1 MMIDE
6 SASSALPENE
16 AIASFSSLPE
26 DTLHLIFEA
35 LAANPASFE
44 RLASC
49 SRRLSHAAAATRE
62 LCVERHFETIAADVY
77 AVVGDPLRHCT
88 LELGA
93 STERSWVQGVSWT
106 ERLRLLSIERALLN
120 RAGVARLW
128 ARLEVP
134 LLHLLRIRVAERLVH
149 SPTTAMGPRS
159 LPFAEMH
166 AEIDKH
172 LRTCAAH
179 GIAPTRLALQL
190 ARLRPVEAGDLAF
203 ALNLELASCG
213 SLTCNQAAAE
223 FLMSAV
229 SLFDVEE
236 AYVSLLNTQRTLLST
251 ATFEQYE
258 QEYATLMLYYEHW
271 LN

>member
-62 LCVERHFETIAADVY
+62 LCVEHHFEAICADVY
-77 AVVGDPLRHCT
+77 AAVGDFRRCA

-93 STERSWVQGVSWT
+93 SAGRSWAQGVSWT
-106 ERLRLLSIERALLN
+106 ERLRLLSIERSLIE
-120 RAGVARLW
+120 RAGIARVW
-128 ARLEVP
+128 TRLDMP
-134 LLHLLRIRVAERLVH
+134 LPHLLLVRVAERFTC
-149 SPTTAMGPRS
+149 SPPIVLGPRS
-159 LPFAEMH
+159 FPFAEMQ

>member
-179 GIAPTRLALQL
+179 GIASEKLAFQL
-190 ARLRPVEAGDLAF
+190 ARIRPMEASDLAL
-203 ALNLELASCG
+203 ALTLLLACCG
-213 SLTCNQAAAE
+213 SLPRHPSVAD
-223 FLMSAV
+223 FLSSAV
-229 SLFDVEE
+229 SLYDVEE
-236 AYVSLLNTQRTLLST
+236 AYVSLLTTQRPLLSV
-251 ATFEQYE
+251 ALFQHYE
-258 QEYATLMLYYEHW
+258 QEFATSFGLEPTH
-271 LN
+271 